1 MTLKTLH
8 DDHTARFASRTRRSQ
23 QQPVPAME
31 QSGKANG
38 AAIARPFIADHTWE
52 K

>member
-8 DDHTARFASRTRRSQ
+8 DDHTARLASRAPFATTTSSGDGTVRQRRT
-23 QQPVPAME
+23 V
-31 QSGKANG
+31 QS
-38 AAIARPFIADHTWE
+38 IVRPFIADQIWE